1 MIKTNV
7 KWWSISS
14 ELIITEAQ
22 KLWYE
27 IEIINQNKNLFYI
40 KKDKKKIL
48 FKNIDWWFN
57 SLLWFKLSEDKELTY
72 NILWLNNLPISKSIY
87 LDINEKGNFDFD
99 NLPLNY
105 PLVVKPVD
113 EWHGNWVTVNI
124 LDKETLINSI
134 NFAFSFSSKIIIQNY
149 IVWDDHRVLVVWD
162 KIVAVAKR
170 VPPSII
176 WNWLKTI
183 KGLIDDENKNPLRWD
198 KDHDKPLSTIK
209 IDKELNEYLDLQWF
223 SLETILEKDKEIF
236 LRRNANLSTWWR
248 SIDLTDV
255 IHPNNIQICIE
266 ACKLCQLKVAWV
278 DIITT
283 DISKP
288 LRETSWVI
296 IEINSTPWL
305 RMHHFPSEW
314 TSRNVAWEILKLI

>member
-7 KWWSISS
+7 KGWSISS

-22 KLWYE
+22 KLGYE

-48 FKNIDWWFN
+48 FKNIDGGFN
-57 SLLWFKLSEDKELTY
+57 SLLGFKLSEDKELTY
-72 NILWLNNLPISKSIY
+72 NILGLNNLPISKSIY

-113 EWHGNWVTVNI
+113 EGHGNGVTVNI

-149 IVWDDHRVLVVWD
+149 IVGDDHRVLVVGD

-176 WNWLKTI
+176 GNGLKTI
-183 KGLIDDENKNPLRWD
+183 KGLIDDENKNPLRGD

-209 IDKELNEYLDLQWF
+209 IDKELNEYLDLQGF

-236 LRRNANLSTWWR
+236 LRRNANLSTGGR

-266 ACKLCQLKVAWV
+266 ACKLCQLKVAGV

-288 LRETSWVI
+288 LRETSGVI
-296 IEINSTPWL
+296 IEINSTPGL
-305 RMHHFPSEW
+305 RMHHFPSEG
-314 TSRNVAWEILKLI
+314 TSRNVAGEILKLI